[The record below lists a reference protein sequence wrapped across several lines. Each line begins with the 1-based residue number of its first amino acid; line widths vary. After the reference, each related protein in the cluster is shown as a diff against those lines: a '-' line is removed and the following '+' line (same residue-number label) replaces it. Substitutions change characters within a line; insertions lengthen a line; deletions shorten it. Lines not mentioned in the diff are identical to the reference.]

1 MVRATVA
8 EAAASATVA
17 SPHSADAMQDIPE
30 FLAPTHWRCV
40 DFISDLHL
48 CAAMPKTFS
57 AWAGYMQGT
66 SAQAVFILGDL
77 FEVWVGDDECDL
89 PFEARCIEVL
99 RHSAATRH
107 VSLMVGNRDFL
118 LGESMH
124 AQAGTYPLTDPVCLV
139 LGNARL
145 LLTHGDA
152 LCLSDT
158 DYQAFR
164 KVVRSQAWQAQLLR
178 QSLDERLAIAAKLRS
193 NADSRKRYD
202 GAQFADVDPAA
213 AVSWLDLSGA
223 SAMIHGHTHRPGSN
237 ALAPQLMRHVLSDWD
252 LDNGPQPRAQV
263 LRWTRSGLVRITP
276 QQACE

>member
-1 MVRATVA
+1 MVRA
-8 EAAASATVA
+8 EAAASAAVA
-17 SPHSADAMQDIPE
+17 SPHCPDAMKDIPE
-30 FLAPTHWRCV
+30 TLAPAHWRCV

-48 CAAMPKTFS
+48 CAAMPKTFA
-57 AWAGYMQGT
+57 AWTSYMQGT

-77 FEVWVGDDECDL
+77 FEVWVGDDACGL

-99 RHSAATRH
+99 RQSAATRH

-118 LGESMH
+118 LGESMQ
-124 AQAGTYPLTDPVCLV
+124 AQAGTQALADPVCLA
-139 LGNARL
+139 LGNERL
-145 LLTHGDA
+145 LLTHGDS
-152 LCLSDT
+152 LCISDT

-202 GAQFADVDPAA
+202 GAQFADVDAAA
-213 AVSWLDLSGA
+213 AVSWLTLSRA
-223 SAMIHGHTHRPGSN
+223 SAMIHGHTHRPASD
-237 ALAPQLMRHVLSDWD
+237 ALAPKFMRHVLSDWD
-252 LDNGPQPRAQV
+252 LDSGSQPRAQV